1 MNISNYIIQILWIIA
16 INISNFF
23 FFFIVNLCIPNYNK
37 TFIIHKYMFYAKCSI
52 PLIKEDIRRSKF
64 STAENYRESF
74 QQKENSERKF
84 SKKIII

>member
-1 MNISNYIIQILWIIA
+1 M
-16 INISNFF
+16 
-23 FFFIVNLCIPNYNK
+23 
-37 TFIIHKYMFYAKCSI
+37 HKYMLYAKCRI